1 MRANGITSAVCN
13 YTDKEQLTAA
23 FHSTGAKLFFLITDF
38 ESAAKGKQKLEE
50 QQGRD
55 QIDAAKAAG
64 FTTFDIKF
72 KLFTLNTVFLHCN
85 FSKLTSSLISFP
97 RNYFI
102 DNILSLQ
109 VSSSSFS
116 ALLLTATE

>member
-1 MRANGITSAVCN
+1 MIDQQQQGTIQNAFQLTDLIWNYIRGGKSIDKMIANGITSAVCN

-64 FTTFDIKF
+64 FTTFDIEF
-72 KLFTLNTVFLHCN
+72 
-85 FSKLTSSLISFP
+85 
-97 RNYFI
+97 
-102 DNILSLQ
+102 
-109 VSSSSFS
+109 
-116 ALLLTATE
+116 